1 MAQISPADV
10 HNVLGR
16 SMLADGFPLVYDIEA
31 SKGSWIVDARTGEK
45 WLDVASGFASVA
57 LSYNHPALFEPEF
70 EKRLLS
76 AARIKPANSDVY
88 TTYLAEF
95 VDTLATHV
103 MPDSHPYLFFI
114 EGGAGAVENALKVAF
129 DWKVRKNMAAG
140 NGERGDRVI
149 HFKNAFHG
157 RLGYTMSVTNT
168 ADPRKYMYFPLF
180 DWPRFD
186 APLQK
191 FPTTDETIA
200 DVAAQEQRVLGE
212 IEAYLE
218 QNAIDVACI
227 LLEPIQ
233 GEGGDNH
240 FRPEFLKGLRDLSD
254 RFDVMLIFDEVQTGM
269 GLTGSWWVFQQ
280 LGVEPDIFAFAK
292 KMQVGGIAVNR
303 RVEEVDRHAFV
314 ESSRINSTWGGN
326 LVDMVRAQ
334 QIIETMV
341 KDDLIGNARDMGE
354 RLVAGLREIE
364 AGGMISNVRGRGMM
378 IAFDLPDG
386 ETRDKV
392 AAAAYDNH
400 LLALGCGTHSIRL
413 RPFLDLQV
421 GDVEEILNKVEAS
434 VSAVRKSPVGD

>member
-1 MAQISPADV
+1 MAKISPADV
-10 HNVLGR
+10 HDVLGR
-16 SMLADGFPLVYDIEA
+16 SILADGFPLVYDIEA
-31 SKGSWIVDARTGEK
+31 SQGSWIADARSGEK
-45 WLDVASGFASVA
+45 WLDVASGFASTA

-70 EKRLLS
+70 EKRLLN
-76 AARIKPANSDVY
+76 AARVKPANSDIY

-95 VDTLATHV
+95 VDTLATYV
-103 MPDSHPYLFFI
+103 MPESHPYLFFI

-129 DWKVRKNMAAG
+129 DWKVRKNIAAG
-140 NGERGDRVI
+140 NGERGKQVI
-149 HFKNAFHG
+149 HFRNAFHG

-186 APLQK
+186 APRLQ
-191 FPTTDETIA
+191 FPVTEETTAAVSA
-200 DVAAQEQRVLGE
+200 DEQRVLGE

-218 QNAIDVACI
+218 QSAADVACI

-240 FRPEFLKGLRDLSD
+240 FRVEFLQGLRDLAD
-254 RFDVMLIFDEVQTGM
+254 RYDVMLVFDEVQTGM

-334 QIIETMV
+334 QIIQTIV
-341 KDDLIGNARDMGE
+341 KDDLIGNARSMGE

-364 AGGMISNVRGRGMM
+364 AGGLISNVRGRGMM

-386 ETRDKV
+386 ATRDAV
-392 AAAAYDNH
+392 VSAAYENH

-413 RPFLDLQV
+413 RPFLDV
-421 GDVEEILNKVEAS
+421 SVDAVEEALNKVEDS
-434 VSAVRKSPVGD
+434 VSSVRSSAVGG